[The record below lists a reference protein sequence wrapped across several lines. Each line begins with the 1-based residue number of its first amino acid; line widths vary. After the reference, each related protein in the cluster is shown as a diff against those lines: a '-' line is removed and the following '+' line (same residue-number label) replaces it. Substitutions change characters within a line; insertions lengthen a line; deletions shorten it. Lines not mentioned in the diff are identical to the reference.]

1 MINLETAALEP
12 LPTAHA
18 LFQSIAVQRTTMVVN
33 FIRRTLRGTN
43 LEVFKV
49 SLPSLPPSLFSARP
63 LADPLSS

>member
-1 MINLETAALEP
+1 
-12 LPTAHA
+12 
-18 LFQSIAVQRTTMVVN
+18 MVVN